1 MRPLHGLLL
10 LVVLAALLVGGL
22 LWIGTDHANSGPGG
36 PGPAAELP
44 TRSNGAETE
53 LSAPESEAQA
63 ALRNGGASASAAPR
77 ALAAGT
83 EIKAKSALSGRVVGP
98 DGRGVAKAK
107 VYGAPAEGFDF
118 LPLDAIDLKRMPWAR
133 RADAETDAEGRF
145 QLDVGEQTHVKLAV
159 RASGFAPL
167 DAERTL
173 ARGEHELGDVQLEQG
188 VLLEGRVRDPQ
199 GRPVAQAEIVSQPR
213 QTGFAFA
220 GFSRSRKPLARTD
233 AQGRFTIDML
243 ASGPWRLLVSSE
255 DHPDKAFEGLTERPG
270 AREANLDFVLDEG
283 AEIQGRVT
291 GAKPGDLASLQVSAQ
306 PRAETDEGQN
316 GPVFGPDG
324 FQMPRRA
331 KVGADG
337 AFHLRGLKPN
347 QNYRL
352 TAQREE
358 ANFFAFGGGGR
369 GGVNAKSG
377 DRGVEVP
384 VLPEPAIVCQVV
396 DAASGAAVTEM
407 DVKAGYRWMMPLMGT
422 DNQVQRSFPE
432 GKVRFERLPPRMGF
446 GGGGDKLKLRI
457 DATGYKSYES
467 PELEPAGAQDIDLGL
482 VRLERAPV
490 CRVEVLDL
498 ATRGPL
504 VGAEV
509 TLRLSD
515 GGDEGR
521 MVFRTAR
528 GGSAR
533 SNDESSSHGTTGAD
547 GKVVLS
553 SFPGKRATLEVRHAD
568 RAPYRGEPIVLEES
582 SDHEETVRL
591 GRGGEVLV
599 RVSDAQGRP
608 VASVEIEHDGGDG
621 SAAGAFVGRMNAEG
635 PTRTDARGELPFAH
649 LRPGTHKFRLAQEGG
664 GVRFVGGG
672 GGMRAAIAIGGLQG
686 DEAPEEPWSSVEVA
700 EGGQSELKLVAPARG
715 ALVGHVREGG
725 QALAGA
731 ALELNEKQEGLPS
744 FSGMNLFGGGS
755 AHKSSGSGEYRIE
768 GIKPGKYV
776 LSVTHTTRSMPWETE
791 LEVREGEQRFDVDL
805 PIAIVEG
812 RVTGPDG
819 KPIAGAR
826 VRAERFQGDSPQ
838 EERVMS
844 VVMSVAGDEGGAFAF
859 GNGASETERTDADGR
874 YTLRGVLTDTD
885 LKVHVNGKDLQPGSS
900 EKFRVAPDQTL
911 RGVDLVLK
919 QGGAL
924 EVTVMRA
931 GQPVRNAFVN
941 AVRHG
946 DTGGSGQSETTG
958 PGGVARFTG
967 LEPGEWELSIED
979 YSNLSPDNGAQ
990 PPPPEKR
997 SAVVEAGK
1005 TQKLRVDLP

>member
-1 MRPLHGLLL
+1 MRSLHGLLL
-10 LVVLAALLVGGL
+10 LVVLVLALVGGL
-22 LWIGTDHANSGPGG
+22 LWLGTGSNK
-36 PGPAAELP
+36 PGPADPSASQALP
-44 TRSNGAETE
+44 ARATGAETE
-53 LSAPESEAQA
+53 LSAPESEAQQ
-63 ALRNGGASASAAPR
+63 ALRNAGAAGSAAPR

-83 EIKAKSALSGRVVGP
+83 EIKSSTALSGRVLGP
-98 DGRGVAKAK
+98 DGRGVAKAR
-107 VYGAPAEGFDF
+107 VFGAPAEGSEF
-118 LPLDAIDLKRMPWAR
+118 LPLDAVDPKRMPWIR

-145 QLDVGEQTHVKLAV
+145 QVDVGAQTHVRLAV
-159 RASGFAPL
+159 RAAGFAPL

-173 ARGEHELGDVQLEQG
+173 ARGERELGDVQLEQG
-188 VLLEGRVRDPQ
+188 VVLEGRVRDPQ

-213 QTGFAFA
+213 QNGFAFA
-220 GFSRSRKPLARTD
+220 GFGRARAPLARTD

-255 DHPDKAFEGLTERPG
+255 DHPDKTFEGLTDRPG
-270 AREANLDFVLDEG
+270 ARASNLDFVLEEG

-291 GAKPGDLASLQVSAQ
+291 GARPADVASLQVSAQ
-306 PRAETDEGQN
+306 ARGENDEGQ
-316 GPVFGPDG
+316 GGLVFGPDG

-331 KVGADG
+331 KVSADG
-337 AFHLRGLKPN
+337 GFRLRGLKPN

-352 TAQREE
+352 SAQREE
-358 ANFFAFGGGGR
+358 SSFFAFGGGR
-369 GGVNAKSG
+369 GGVSAKSG

-384 VLPEPAIVCQVV
+384 VVPEPAIVCQVV
-396 DAASGAAVTEM
+396 DAGSGAPVTEM
-407 DVKAGYRWMMPLMGT
+407 DVKAGYRWMMPLMSA
-422 DNQVQRSFPE
+422 DNVPQRSFPE

-490 CRVEVLDL
+490 CRVEVVDL

-504 VGAEV
+504 AGAEV
-509 TLRLSD
+509 TLRLAD
-515 GGDEGR
+515 GADEGR

-528 GGSAR
+528 GGVTR
-533 SNDESSSHGTTGAD
+533 SNDENSSHGTTGAD
-547 GKVVLS
+547 GQVVLS
-553 SFPGKRATLEVRHAD
+553 SFPGKRATLQVRHAD
-568 RAPYRGEPIVLEES
+568 RAPYQSEPFVLEENA
-582 SDHEETVRL
+582 DHEETVRL
-591 GRGGEVLV
+591 GRGGDVLV

-608 VASVEIEHDGGDG
+608 VASVEIEHEAGQGE
-621 SAAGAFVGRMNAEG
+621 AAGPWTGRMNMEG
-635 PTRTDARGELPFAH
+635 PSRTDARGELPFAH

-664 GVRFVGGG
+664 GLRFLGG
-672 GGMRAAIAIGGLQG
+672 GGMRAAIAIGGIQG
-686 DEAPEEPWSSVEVA
+686 QEVAEEPWISVEVA
-700 EGGQSELKLVAPARG
+700 EGASSEVKLVAPARG
-715 ALVGHVREGG
+715 TLVGRVREGG

-731 ALELNEKQEGLPS
+731 ALELNEKQEGGAV
-744 FSGMNLFGGGS
+744 FGGMNPFGGGS
-755 AHKSSGSGEYRIE
+755 AHKTSGSGEYRIE
-768 GIKPGKYV
+768 GVKPGKYV
-776 LSVTHTTRSMPWETE
+776 LSLTHPSRSMPWEAE

-826 VRAERFQGDSPQ
+826 VRAERFQGDAPQ

-844 VVMSVAGDEGGAFAF
+844 VVMTVAGDDGGAFAF

-874 YTLRGVLTDTD
+874 YTLRGVLTDTE

-911 RGVDLVLK
+911 RGIDLVLK

-941 AVRHG
+941 AVRKSES
-946 DTGGSGQSETTG
+946 GGSTQSETTG

-967 LEPGEWELSIED
+967 LEPGEWEVSVED
-979 YSNLSPDNGAQ
+979 FSNMSPENSQ
-990 PPPPEKR
+990 PPTPEKR
-997 SAVVEAGK
+997 SAAVEAGK